1 MDHVSTPK
9 FSRPYAGELLHRLKE
24 PRRFLQVITGARQ
37 VGKTTMV
44 EQVSEQSWRRYRARR
59 DQRRAQREQDLNV
72 FVELTTGELI
82 HRGCAGRKDEIER
95 EGLIPLGRCVR
106 CGEHGRSPRA

>member
-1 MDHVSTPK
+1 MLDNIEIIIVTVVAGLVLVALK
-9 FSRPYAGELLHRLKE
+9 PYG
-24 PRRFLQVITGARQ
+24 PRIVHWIVWR
-37 VGKTTMV
+37 
-44 EQVSEQSWRRYRARR
+44 WRRYRARR

-72 FVELTTGELI
+72 FVDLTTGELI

-95 EGLIPLGRCVR
+95 EGFIPLGRCVR